1 MKSERQPLSK
11 TPRGLLNALK
21 NSFDTAPRVS
31 DKATRLYAK
40 AGQLEVLELAESL
53 VTQWEDPTH
62 VLE

>member
-21 NSFDTAPRVS
+21 NAFDTSPRVR
-31 DKATRLYAK
+31 DKATSLYAK

-53 VTQWEDPTH
+53 VAQWEDPTH